1 MKHQFKNTKLVSC
14 LCGSIKLKTKGKL
27 RHIINCHCFQCMKTH
42 GNYGSY
48 TAILEKNIK
57 FLSKNNLKWFF
68 SSKNAKRG
76 FCSKCGASIFYKKLN
91 SENIS
96 ISAGMF
102 QNPTK
107 LKTQLNIFTKGKLDY
122 YKLDSRI
129 PKFERYSK

>member
-1 MKHQFKNTKLVSC
+1 MNFKFKNIKLASC

-27 RHIINCHCFQCMKTH
+27 RHVINCHCSQCMKTH

-48 TAILEKNIK
+48 TAIMEKDIE
-57 FLSKNNLKWFF
+57 FISKKNLKWFS

-76 FCSKCGASIFYKKLN
+76 FCSKCGASIFYKHLR
-91 SENIS
+91 SETIS
-96 ISAGMF
+96 ISAGIF

-122 YKLDSRI
+122 YKLDTRI
-129 PKFERYSK
+129 PKFEKHCK